1 MDRIIDVFPGEQ
13 QSQIRTMLA
22 ESLRGI
28 VAQSLFTRAD
38 KMGRVAAFEILK
50 GTKAVSN
57 LIREGKNHQIPSIM
71 QTSAAMG
78 MILFEK
84 YLEDLLRKG
93 LVTAADVKSF
103 LGKDDTG
110 KAA

>member
-1 MDRIIDVFPGEQ
+1 MM
-13 QSQIRTMLA
+13 S
-22 ESLRGI
+22 ESLRGV

-50 GTKAVSN
+50 GTKAVAN

-71 QTSAAMG
+71 QTSASQG
-78 MILFEK
+78 MILYEK
-84 YLEDLLRKG
+84 YVEDLVKKG
-93 LVTAADVKSF
+93 LVSASDAKTF
-103 LGKDDTG
+103 LGKDEPP